1 MIKNITKKE
10 TRGKLEVEIEVN
22 IKRYFSHPNIAITD
36 EQVLK
41 IAEEEYDVKEI
52 ISSPPHEVANYVGTG
67 TKQVGVWVFKLAPKK
82 RSTKSSIRGKI
93 SKIAKE
99 LNSEQ
104 KQEEQ

>member
-22 IKRYFSHPNIAITD
+22 IKRYFSQPNIAITD
-36 EQVLK
+36 EQVLE
-41 IAEEEYDVKEI
+41 IASQEHDVKEI
-52 ISSPPHEVANYVGTG
+52 ISTPAHKVANYINSG
-67 TKQVGVWVFKLAPKK
+67 TKQIGVWVFKLAPKK

-99 LNSEQ
+99 LNNEQ
-104 KQEEQ
+104 EQEE